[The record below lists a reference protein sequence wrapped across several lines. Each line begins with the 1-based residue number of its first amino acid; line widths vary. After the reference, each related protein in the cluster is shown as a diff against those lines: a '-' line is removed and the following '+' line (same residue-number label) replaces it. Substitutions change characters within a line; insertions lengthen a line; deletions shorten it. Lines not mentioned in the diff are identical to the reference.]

1 VTPCIKDGCLR
12 VALVNGV
19 AWLISKDEIFLH
31 SPWGEGKLGPKGKA
45 NLSDPLPV
53 FPYEIVEGYSAL
65 AWNSTVAAYG
75 LLGSLEPDGPR
86 SAGRLKA
93 QVEKYAK
100 EYDAAVITELRKLL
114 ASGFRKDLL
123 GSV

>member
-1 VTPCIKDGCLR
+1 MTCIKDGSLR
-12 VALVNGV
+12 VALADGQ
-19 AWLISKDEIFLH
+19 AWLITKDEIFMT
-31 SPWGEGKLGPKGKA
+31 SPWGEGRLGPKGKTF
-45 NLSDPLPV
+45 LSDPLPV
-53 FPYEIVEGYSAL
+53 FQYEIVEGYSAL
-65 AWNSTVAAYG
+65 AWNATVAAYG

-93 QVEKYAK
+93 QVEKYAL
-100 EYDAAVITELRKLL
+100 EYDAAVIAELRKLL